1 MKKKLNAI
9 QGEII
14 FFANNNQVG
23 SMKKKEL
30 PNEPPPLGHPVINRT
45 S

>member
-23 SMKKKEL
+23 SMKKKRIAKRA
-30 PNEPPPLGHPVINRT
+30 PPP
-45 S
+45 